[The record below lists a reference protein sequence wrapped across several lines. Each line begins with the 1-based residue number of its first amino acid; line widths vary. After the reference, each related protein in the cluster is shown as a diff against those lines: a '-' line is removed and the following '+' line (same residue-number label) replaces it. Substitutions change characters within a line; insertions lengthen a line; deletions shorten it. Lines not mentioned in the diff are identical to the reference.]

1 MVEEVRTNG
10 TPSPQKPRKHGFY
23 SSALSG
29 ELLVYYEEALASDG
43 LEEEIGMLR
52 AMIKFMIINNPFN
65 VTFMLRAFN
74 CLKGLI
80 TTQKTVFK
88 PDQKV
93 SKLERAFHNVYGDE
107 VMPRK
112 GPAPA

>member
-52 AMIKFMIINNPFN
+52 AMIKFMILNNPFN
-65 VTFMLRAFN
+65 VTFILRAFN

-80 TTQKTVFK
+80 KTQKTTFK
-88 PDQKV
+88 PDEGV
-93 SKLERAFHNVYGDE
+93 SRLERAFHNVYGDE